1 MTADAISP
9 VTFCLLQFNCVFLKE
24 LLETCYVTYMR
35 RSITVFPK
43 LTDKE
48 VSAIV
53 ETGKQY
59 ARAFNMASECL
70 INNSSTSKR
79 FLHNVQYGR
88 IKDECPSLPTGL
100 VQCARDVAVEAVK
113 TWNVKR
119 TKLKQKHPKKA
130 ERMKRPSMKEKCTM
144 RYDVRTVTLRGSQLT
159 FSTCDKRIK
168 TIITIPE
175 FFGERYSSSEGWKFK
190 GANIGIDKKR
200 RVFVNLIYECPDY
213 EIVENDGKI
222 VGLDRG
228 VYNIVTTSE
237 GVHYGAKDARR
248 VKRKYNYVRSGLQ
261 EKGTRSA
268 KRRLVS
274 ISGCEK
280 RFVHDQ
286 NHCISKKLANTD
298 DVSVYVLEDLSSMNM
313 LRLKG
318 KSNKTMRKWISNW
331 SYSDLEFK
339 LTYKCQKNGIKVEF
353 VDARYTSRK
362 CSVCKTI
369 DKASRNGNRYTCR
382 HCGSSMH
389 ADVNAAIN
397 IRDNYITRA
406 QKSGQAAVNQPYGW
420 GARGK
425 PETEPLGQ
433 TLTSKPS
440 GSS

>member
-1 MTADAISP
+1 
-9 VTFCLLQFNCVFLKE
+9 
-24 LLETCYVTYMR
+24 MR
-35 RSITVFPK
+35 RSITVFPN
-43 LTDKE
+43 LSDKE
-48 VSAIV
+48 VSSVI
-53 ETGKQY
+53 ETRKQY
-59 ARAFNMASECL
+59 AKAFNLSAECL

-79 FLHNVQYGR
+79 FLHKVQYER
-88 IKDECPSLPTGL
+88 IKEECPSLPTGL
-100 VQCARDVAVEAVK
+100 IQCARDVAVEAVK

-119 TKLKQKHPKKA
+119 TKLKQKHPKRA

-159 FSTCDKRIK
+159 FSTCDRRIR
-168 TIITIPE
+168 TIILIPG
-175 FFGERYSSSEGWKFK
+175 FFTERYPETDGWKLK
-190 GANIGIDKKR
+190 GANLGIYRKG
-200 RVFVNLIYECPDY
+200 RVFVNLIYECHDPVI
-213 EIVENDGKI
+213 EENKDGKI

-237 GVHYGAKDARR
+237 CVHYGAKDVRR
-248 VKRKYNYVRSGLQ
+248 VKRKYNHVRSVLQ

-268 KRRLVS
+268 KRRLKA

-298 DVSVYVLEDLSSMNM
+298 EDVSVYVLEDLSSMNM

-318 KSNKTMRKWISNW
+318 KSNKTMRKWLSAW

-339 LTYKCQKNGIKVEF
+339 LIYKCKRNGIRVEF
-353 VDARYTSRK
+353 VDARYTSQK

-369 DKASRNGNRYTCR
+369 DKASRKGNRYICR
-382 HCGSSMH
+382 HCGNSMH

-397 IRDNYITRA
+397 IRDSYIT
-406 QKSGQAAVNQPYGW
+406 QTSKSGLAAVNQPYGW
-420 GARGK
+420 SATGQPYGWSATGE
-425 PETEPLGQ
+425 PETEPVGK

-440 GSS
+440 GLS